1 MSNNSFKQFVSE
13 RTNVI
18 KNTTTEKLNNFNNYL
33 TSGHWHAQIIF
44 VLIIC
49 FLLFIIIK
57 ISFDSILYIKY
68 KLSGKTWLYKN
79 GATKKAEIYTSV
91 EHGDVT
97 PNALK
102 DIMRS
107 VNETSGME
115 FSYTMWLFCKDWTTY
130 KKGQW
135 KHILHKGDHESWPG
149 RAPGIWFH
157 PDFNILRVYM
167 NTFESIA
174 DNYVDISNIPIK
186 KWFHLSVVLSNRY
199 LDVYINGLL
208 KKRLVLNGIAR
219 QNYGKIHINRNE
231 GFSGFM
237 SRIRYYDYAI
247 NPLEIEYEVK
257 QGPSPIQSESYEK
270 PPYLSTNYWLNNY
283 S

>member
-1 MSNNSFKQFVSE
+1 MSNSSFKQYVSE
-13 RTNVI
+13 QTNTI
-18 KNTTTEKLNNFNNYL
+18 KNVTVDKFNKFNEYI
-33 TSGHWHAQIIF
+33 TSDKWHAQIVFI
-44 VLIIC
+44 LIM
-49 FLLFIIIK
+49 FLVLFIIIK
-57 ISFDSILYIKY
+57 IMFNSILYIKY

-79 GATKKAEIYTSV
+79 GETKKATVFHSINHKDTVSSV
-91 EHGDVT
+91 F
-97 PNALK
+97 
-102 DIMRS
+102 RS

-115 FSYTMWLFCKDWTTY
+115 FSYTMWLFCDDWFNHNAG
-130 KKGQW
+130 KW
-135 KHILHKGDHESWPG
+135 KHILHKGNKNSWPG
-149 RAPGIWFH
+149 RTPGIWFH
-157 PDFNILRVYM
+157 PDFNILRVYV

-174 DNYVDISNIPIK
+174 DNFVDVSNIPIK
-186 KWFHLSVVLSNRY
+186 KWFHLSVILSNRH
-199 LDVYINGLL
+199 LDIYINGLL

-219 QNYGKIHINRNE
+219 QNYGNIYINDRG

-257 QGPSPIQSESYEK
+257 RGPSPIKLESYEK